1 MISPYGKLTTVQVI
15 GRGPWLG
22 GEILI
27 VMSMLNPV
35 LRRHIRKRCATVVV
49 LLRLGLPL
57 LFLMRHVG
65 LLRVVGV
72 AFVLIFDLDQGD
84 LLLLWGRLSVL

>member
-1 MISPYGKLTTVQVI
+1 
-15 GRGPWLG
+15 
-22 GEILI
+22 
-27 VMSMLNPV
+27 MLNPV
-35 LRRHIRKRCATVVV
+35 LRRHIRKRYATVVA

-72 AFVLIFDLDQGD
+72 GLRLVFNTLVLVFDLDQGNFFF
-84 LLLLWGRLSVL
+84 LWGRLSVL

>member
-1 MISPYGKLTTVQVI
+1 
-15 GRGPWLG
+15 
-22 GEILI
+22 
-27 VMSMLNPV
+27 MSMLNPV
-35 LRRHIRKRCATVVV
+35 LRRHIRKRYATVVV